1 VTSLFVAVGV
11 LITASLVVLSSVSAH
26 LFLLQLVWVLLG
38 AGIILLFLF
47 VDWHFL
53 INYRWVIGGIYLLAI
68 LLLVFVYFKGPLIR
82 NVRSW
87 IVWGPFNFQPVELA
101 KVALILLYASYF
113 SRRHLGIARWKN
125 IIGSFI
131 FFAVPA
137 GLTAIQPDLGSVLVL
152 FGIWFGFLLVS
163 GLPRRRIIVSLIIFA
178 IAGFFIWSN
187 LLKDYQRERVV
198 GFFYPE
204 KNSMGIN
211 YSVIQSKI
219 AIGSAGF
226 LGKGYGQ
233 GSQTQLGFLT
243 EPASD
248 FILAALIEEWGIIGG
263 LVVVAAFL
271 FMIFQILKIGALAE
285 RNFEK
290 FICLGVAVV
299 FGVHFLL
306 NTCSEL
312 GLMPVIGVTLPFLS
326 YGGSSILTNFF
337 LLAIVNAIRRQP

>member
-1 VTSLFVAVGV
+1 MTSLFVAVGV